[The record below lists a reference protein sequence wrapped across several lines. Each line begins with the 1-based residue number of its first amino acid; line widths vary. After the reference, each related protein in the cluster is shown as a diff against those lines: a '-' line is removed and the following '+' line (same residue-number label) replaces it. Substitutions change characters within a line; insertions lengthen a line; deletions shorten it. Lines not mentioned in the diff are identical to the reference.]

1 MEYGAKFSDL
11 DNGHISFGNMCL
23 IFTVAMG
30 L

>member
-11 DNGHISFGNMCL
+11 DNGHISFGDVCL
-23 IFTVAMG
+23 IFTVAVG